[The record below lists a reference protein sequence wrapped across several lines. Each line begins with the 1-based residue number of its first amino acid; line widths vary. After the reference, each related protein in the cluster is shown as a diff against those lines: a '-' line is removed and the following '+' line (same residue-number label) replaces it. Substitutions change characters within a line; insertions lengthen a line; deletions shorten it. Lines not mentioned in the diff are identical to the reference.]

1 MKKFLYWFLAV
12 VITLVLSIYQ
22 RTTGPT
28 YPKKLSVELRGE
40 SFQVKLPRSGVQQDA
55 VVKLPIPGDL
65 SRESASAP
73 TAPVPMSL
81 HYRRFPTA
89 DEYSSVDFS
98 LKNGVWQAALPV
110 QPVAG
115 KLQYYLTIDGKDYL
129 KDEPV
134 VIRFRNDVPAGI
146 LIPHILLMFGAM
158 LLAVYTFLLVVTGKD
173 YGRWLKLTVGF
184 MFVGGFIFGPLV
196 QHAAFGPWWTG
207 LPFGTDLTDNKT
219 LLSFLFFLAALATLR
234 WKYNK
239 WVVGAAVVFMAAII
253 AIAKYLI
260 FILFRLFSFI
270 KNSTFS
276 TPGPSSRT
284 PTRRRCGGC

>member
-40 SFQVKLPRSGVQQDA
+40 SYQVKLPRSGVRQDA
-55 VVKLPIPGDL
+55 LVKLPIPEDL
-65 SRESASAP
+65 SHELESDQTP
-73 TAPVPMSL
+73 PVPMSL
-81 HYRRFPTA
+81 HYRRFPTS
-89 DEYSSVDFS
+89 DEYTSVDFRW
-98 LKNGVWQAALPV
+98 KDGKWQAALPV

-129 KDEPV
+129 QDEPAV
-134 VIRFRNDVPAGI
+134 LRFRNHVPAST
-146 LIPHILLMFGAM
+146 LIPHTLLMFGAM

-207 LPFGTDLTDNKT
+207 FPYGTDLTDNKT

-239 WVVGAAVVFMAAII
+239 WVVGAAVVFMV
-253 AIAKYLI
+253 LI
-260 FILFRLFSFI
+260 FSIPHSVYGSEYDYSAQEL
-270 KNSTFS
+270 KK
-276 TPGPSSRT
+276 
-284 PTRRRCGGC
+284 

>member
-28 YPKKLSVELRGE
+28 YPKKLTVELRGG
-40 SFQVKLPRSGVQQDA
+40 SYKVKLPRSGVQQDEL
-55 VVKLPIPGDL
+55 VKLQIPEDL
-65 SRESASAP
+65 PHELESDQ
-73 TAPVPMSL
+73 TAPVTMSL
-81 HYRRFPTA
+81 HYRRFPTS
-89 DEYSSVDFS
+89 DEYTSVDFRW
-98 LKNGVWQAALPV
+98 KDGAWQAALPV

-129 KDEPV
+129 KDDPI

-158 LLAVYTFLLVVTGKD
+158 LLAVYTFLLVVTGRD
-173 YGRWLKLTVGF
+173 YAKWLKLTVGI
-184 MFVGGFIFGPLV
+184 MFVGGFVFGPLV

-207 LPFGTDLTDNKT
+207 FPYGTDLTDNKT
-219 LLSFLFFLAALATLR
+219 LLSFLFFLVALATLK

-239 WVVGAAVVFMAAII
+239 WVVGAAVVFMV
-253 AIAKYLI
+253 LI
-260 FILFRLFSFI
+260 FSIPHSAYGSEYDYSAQQL
-270 KNSTFS
+270 KK
-276 TPGPSSRT
+276 
-284 PTRRRCGGC
+284 

>member
-1 MKKFLYWFLAV
+1 MKKFLYWFLAA

-28 YPKKLSVELRGE
+28 YPKKLTVELRGE
-40 SFQVKLPRSGVQQDA
+40 SYQVKLPRSGVQQD
-55 VVKLPIPGDL
+55 VLVKLPIPEDL
-65 SRESASAP
+65 SHELESDQTP
-73 TAPVPMSL
+73 PVPMSL
-81 HYRRFPTA
+81 HYRRFPTS
-89 DEYSSVDFS
+89 DEYTSVDFRW
-98 LKNGVWQAALPV
+98 KGGEWKAALPV

-158 LLAVYTFLLVVTGKD
+158 LLAVYTFLLVVTGRD
-173 YGRWLKLTVGF
+173 YAKWLKLTVGI
-184 MFVGGFIFGPLV
+184 MFVGGFVFGPLV

-207 LPFGTDLTDNKT
+207 FPYGTDLTDNKT
-219 LLSFLFFLAALATLR
+219 LLSFLFFLVALATLK

-239 WVVGAAVVFMAAII
+239 WVVGAAVVFMV
-253 AIAKYLI
+253 LI
-260 FILFRLFSFI
+260 FSIPHSAYGSEYDY
-270 KNSTFS
+270 STQQLKK
-276 TPGPSSRT
+276 
-284 PTRRRCGGC
+284 